1 MYNKTSIFSK
11 MNLAIISVIIITVCC
26 LFRIKEQVSALN
38 YQFIE
43 INKQLVQEQ
52 DAIDILK
59 AELSYLSAP
68 ARLSKLLSHC
78 PELKTVKIAQLI
90 KDPLDHD
97 EEASKINIENNT
109 KLLSKAHV
117 KWRYKKSHA
126 RYLQTVSNQK

>member
-1 MYNKTSIFSK
+1 MYNNTSAFSK
-11 MNLAIISVIIITVCC
+11 MSLLIISVIIITVCC

-43 INKQLVQEQ
+43 INKQLTQEQ
-52 DAIDILK
+52 DGIDVLK
-59 AELSYLSAP
+59 AELSYLSSP
-68 ARLSKLLSHC
+68 SRLSKLLSHC
-78 PELKTVKIAQLI
+78 PELETVKITQLI
-90 KDPLDHD
+90 KDPLSSDI
-97 EEASKINIENNT
+97 EASKTNVQNNA